1 MKKSILLGVLA
12 LGTLS
17 GCSTIVGGRYQTI
30 YVDTTHG
37 YEPVAGATCSLM
49 SDKGTWVIKTPAR
62 VTVRRANDDLTINC
76 TKESYPSGSVTAS
89 SSVNG
94 IVLYNVFT
102 VFIGAIVDYATQSAY
117 EYPSQI
123 TIDMGS
129 TKVFSSP
136 GLYPEESAATK

>member
-1 MKKSILLGVLA
+1 MKKLILLGVLA
-12 LGTLS
+12 VGTLS

-30 YVDTTHG
+30 YVDTTRG
-37 YEPVAGATCSLM
+37 YEQVAGATCSLM

-89 SSVNG
+89 SALNSILLDNM
-94 IVLYNVFT
+94 FT
-102 VFIGAIVDYATQSAY
+102 VFIGAIVDYSTQSAY

-123 TIDMGS
+123 TVDMGAV
-129 TKVFSSP
+129 KMISP
-136 GLYPEESAATK
+136 PVNAP